1 MDCEDAHNGRG
12 PSGAQ
17 CSNPAMNIIG
27 AEDED
32 FENDEQPMV
41 DDQCSHFNSIEL
53 LKSRP
58 THLLVFIHHVMLQ
71 FDCAP
76 VLCYLHADL
85 FKNFNAK
92 DTKKHFGE
100 FYNSFLEKG
109 AILKISVPNNLSYEL
124 DRMRSEIITEE
135 QQKRIAN
142 EIQFMQS
149 PEILRQLD
157 DFRQKRMMGMTPNER
172 ELNDV
177 ESHRPTDRIPM
188 DMKEKAVAE
197 SLLEKMFE
205 ANPSIVPDK
214 DKSNCIFGAVAFYMK
229 HIGVKTRALDNK
241 KTKSG
246 WRPSVPSVLKPWGA
260 NKPSKIIKPP
270 VFTHDGKQTRS
281 DFEVKQ
287 TKSTVQS
294 QRASISDGGT
304 TPVRKP
310 GVAGSGS
317 THGSESSEEMT
328 ISFSVTPSPDSQSD
342 TGVNNNRSDPRPV
355 SEGGDAS
362 PVSTGGGLS
371 VCESPS
377 VIDIPP
383 DDIQDS
389 GRSTTKEGLKNSLP
403 ALSRGVCCVPPVL
416 LLLLLPAIY
425 AALLKDNKDQDRP
438 LLRKHA
444 SLPFPFHPNSFSSHF
459 SFFCILPPPF
469 FYLFF
474 YFLFFTSVC
483 LFLVPPDVLQCQSFL
498 LAFSLQFTH
507 VAVFLRIKS
516 ALCPAMLRQ
525 GM

>member
-1 MDCEDAHNGRG
+1 FNYNLSDNG
-12 PSGAQ
+12 SAQ

-100 FYNSFLEKG
+100 FYNNFLEKG
-109 AILKISVPNNLSYEL
+109 AILKVSMPNNLASEL
-124 DRMRSEIITEE
+124 DRMRPEMINEE
-135 QQKRIAN
+135 QQKRFAY

-157 DFRQKRMMGMTPNER
+157 DFRQKRMMGMTPNEH

-188 DMKEKAVAE
+188 EMKEKAVAE
-197 SLLEKMFE
+197 SLLERMFE
-205 ANPSIVPDK
+205 AN
-214 DKSNCIFGAVAFYMK
+214 NCIFGAVAIYMK
-229 HIGVKTRALDNK
+229 HLSVKTRARDNK

-246 WRPSVPSVLKPWGA
+246 WRPSVPSVNLFVLLCFPLA
-260 NKPSKIIKPP
+260 D
-270 VFTHDGKQTRS
+270 DGKQTRL

-287 TKSTVQS
+287 TKPSVPPH
-294 QRASISDGGT
+294 RVSISDSGT

-317 THGSESSEEMT
+317 THGSESSEEKT
-328 ISFSVTPSPDSQSD
+328 ISVSVTPSPDSQSD
-342 TGVNNNRSDPRPV
+342 TGVNNNLSDPRPV
-355 SEGGDAS
+355 SVGGDAS
-362 PVSTGGGLS
+362 PVSTGGVPYCAYMPPSLS
-371 VCESPS
+371 
-377 VIDIPP
+377 PP
-383 DDIQDS
+383 IL
-389 GRSTTKEGLKNSLP
+389 TPFLP
-403 ALSRGVCCVPPVL
+403 TFIFFLCI
-416 LLLLLPAIY
+416 LLPPFVF
-425 AALLKDNKDQDRP
+425 LP
-438 LLRKHA
+438 L
-444 SLPFPFHPNSFSSHF
+444 
-459 SFFCILPPPF
+459 
-469 FYLFF
+469 
-474 YFLFFTSVC
+474 C
-483 LFLVPPDVLQCQSFL
+483 LFVP
-498 LAFSLQFTH
+498 
-507 VAVFLRIKS
+507 
-516 ALCPAMLRQ
+516 CPT
-525 GM
+525 